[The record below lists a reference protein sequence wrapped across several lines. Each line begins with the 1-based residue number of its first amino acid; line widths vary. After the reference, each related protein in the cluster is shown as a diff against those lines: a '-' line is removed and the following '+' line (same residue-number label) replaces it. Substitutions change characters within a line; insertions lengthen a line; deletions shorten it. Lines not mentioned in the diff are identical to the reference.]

1 MTFGDDF
8 RRLADQHRDTCR
20 DLERERVAGRHTQ
33 EQAELLGKKLRELEE
48 SVKRSSFVL
57 VLIDADADAY
67 LFDDGYFDDPV
78 DGGKR
83 AALALGSAVRK
94 WWKAENPSLG
104 DIPVVVKAFANGDG
118 LAQLLMRA
126 GMVKRDNALA
136 SFASSFSQADEMFD
150 FVLVGKG
157 KDRADHKITGA
168 LKHYVESPS
177 CRHILFAACHDNGYV
192 RTLEKYDREPSAA
205 KKITL
210 LRSFQ
215 TGREFSSLGL
225 PSITFESVFRKLPL
239 PQGDLVISG
248 KADDSVRASSSVNS
262 KTPSSTNGITQALQG
277 PSSYA
282 QQVAS
287 SPSNEARP
295 LPRFVG
301 NPGCNYGEEID
312 GEDRLGELKTKQ
324 GVTFIMAVG
333 QKRKRPASDPVPTVT
348 KPASKLTKTITH
360 TVIADSHLKGEEGTG
375 KTEDAVEQQQLLD
388 LIASSSMTPFEKR
401 VLSLLCQIPRGRVST
416 YGLLSAR
423 LGSSPRAVGGALRRN
438 PFAPRVPCH
447 RVVAAGGGLGGFKG
461 AWPRD
466 GVGITLDEKRRLL
479 RGEGVRFDAKGRVLG
494 TPWGEFV

>member
-1 MTFGDDF
+1 MAMSISGDFGDFGDFLNKFRLQNEEGLKWMTTFGEDF

-33 EQAELLGKKLRELEE
+33 EQAELLGKRLRELEE

-78 DGGKR
+78 EGGKR
-83 AALALGSAVRK
+83 AALALRSAVKK

-118 LAQLLMRA
+118 LAQLLLRA

-177 CRHILFAACHDNGYV
+177 CCHILFAACHDNGYV

-225 PSITFESVFRKLPL
+225 PSITFESVFRKDPL
-239 PQGDLVISG
+239 PEGNLVVSG
-248 KADDSVRASSSVNS
+248 KADDSVRAPSSVNS
-262 KTPSSTNGITQALQG
+262 KTPSSTNGITQAPQG

-282 QQVAS
+282 QQVALL
-287 SPSNEARP
+287 PSNGARP
-295 LPRFVG
+295 LPRFGTIGVDAVLVNDG
-301 NPGCNYGEEID
+301 GHRLDCPLPKASEIVAHAFGAKTKID
-312 GEDRLGELKTKQ
+312 G
-324 GVTFIMAVG
+324 
-333 QKRKRPASDPVPTVT
+333 KRYCNRYHLYGSCPGGCGYLHQRMTDAE
-348 KPASKLTKTITH
+348 KL
-360 TVIADSHLKGEEGTG
+360 V
-375 KTEDAVEQQQLLD
+375 Q
-388 LIASSSMTPFEKR
+388 R
-401 VLSLLCQIPRGRVST
+401 
-416 YGLLSAR
+416 
-423 LGSSPRAVGGALRRN
+423 
-438 PFAPRVPCH
+438 H
-447 RVVAAGGGLGGFKG
+447 R
-461 AWPRD
+461 
-466 GVGITLDEKRRLL
+466 L
-479 RGEGVRFDAKGRVLG
+479 RGQICHDRGHCRDPRCFYGHHCTCSQPGNCRFPANMHGVDVTTWKITSGVLKSSA
-494 TPWGEFV
+494 